1 MLIKDFLSRNP
12 IGTLGAVLVVIACV
26 VALLG
31 PWIVPKPEAA
41 LHTDIIN
48 RLRPPS
54 TQAWMGTDH
63 LGRDVFSRIIL
74 GTRGALGVAFTVV
87 ILSMVIGVTVGV
99 IAGYEG
105 GVVSAL
111 LMRMTDVFLAV
122 PQLILALALA
132 QLLKPSYTTVIVAL
146 TLTYW
151 PFFGR
156 TAYAETRRVGS
167 GLFVEAL
174 FSIGA
179 SRKRILFFH
188 ILPNI
193 APAIIVRATIGIGFV
208 ILTAAVLSFLGMGA
222 PPPTPDWGLAVA
234 ESRQFLPEAWWFA
247 LFPGI
252 AIYLVVLGFN
262 LLGDGLRDFV
272 DPRIRR
278 SS

>member
-12 IGTLGAVLVVIACV
+12 IGTLGAVLVVMACV

-41 LHTDIIN
+41 YHTDIIN
-48 RLRPPS
+48 RLQPPS
-54 TQAWMGTDH
+54 GEAWMGTDH

-74 GTRGALGVAFTVV
+74 GTQGALGVAFIVV
-87 ILSMVIGVTVGV
+87 VLSMVIGVAVGV
-99 IAGYEG
+99 VAGYEG
-105 GVVSAL
+105 GVISGL
-111 LMRMTDVFLAV
+111 LMRLTDVFLAV

-151 PFFGR
+151 PFFAR

>member
-1 MLIKDFLSRNP
+1 MLIKDFLSRNSAGM
-12 IGTLGAVLVVIACV
+12 IGAVLVVLACLV
-26 VALLG
+26 GISG
-31 PWIVPKPEAA
+31 PWIVPDPDAA
-41 LHTDIIN
+41 FQTDIVN

-54 TQAWMGTDH
+54 MEAWMGTDH

-74 GTRGALGVAFTVV
+74 GTRGALGVAFIVV
-87 ILSMVIGVTVGV
+87 AASMILGVTVGT

-105 GVVSAL
+105 GVLSAI
-111 LMRMTDVFLAV
+111 LMRITDVFLAV

-132 QLLKPSYTTVIVAL
+132 QLLKPSYLTVVVAL
-146 TLTYW
+146 SLTYW
-151 PFFGR
+151 PFFAR
-156 TAYAETRRVGS
+156 TAYAETKRIAS

-179 SRKRILFFH
+179 SRRRILCYH
-188 ILPNI
+188 VLPNI

-222 PPPTPDWGLAVA
+222 PPPTPDWGVAVA

-262 LLGDGLRDFV
+262 LLGDALRDFV